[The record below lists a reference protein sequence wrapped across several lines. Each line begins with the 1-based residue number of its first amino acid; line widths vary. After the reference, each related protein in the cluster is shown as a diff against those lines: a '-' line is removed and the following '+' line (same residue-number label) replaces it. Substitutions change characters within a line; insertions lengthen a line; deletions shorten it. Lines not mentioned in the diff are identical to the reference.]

1 MQPFHNCFQLTYLF
15 STNLCNYPHKG
26 LKSPARFMI
35 CFIFTWMGTVLS
47 LLPAAHVYN
56 VCSLT
61 FDLNHAM
68 LKYYAEMWCI
78 HVLTN
83 TASCLYFTSLS
94 EEGLL
99 LKYLVTFHYKVI
111 AHVFLAPSQL
121 LNCMLFWLGHKL
133 SKLPS
138 ILSLI
143 SRTIQ
148 LFEHPPF

>member
-1 MQPFHNCFQLTYLF
+1 MSLPTQ
-15 STNLCNYPHKG
+15 
-26 LKSPARFMI
+26 RFEI
-35 CFIFTWMGTVLS
+35 SCQIYDLLHFYMGTVLS

-56 VCSLT
+56 VCSMTLG
-61 FDLNHAM
+61 LIHAM

-83 TASCLYFTSLS
+83 TASGLYFTSLS

-99 LKYLVTFHYKVI
+99 LKYLVTLHYKVI

-121 LNCMLFWLGHKL
+121 LNCMLFWSGHTL